1 MKEMRTRYPSE
12 LLGEVEKL
20 PRETYKKL
28 MDRLRKSIRRV
39 VNRIAEAEGRRERDL
54 LVHYK
59 RSLELL
65 REAVSIRRSYF
76 LRYEGKGYLPL
87 PVRDEEIEEF
97 VKKASRDEVWDRM
110 RDLWAKREK
119 TRNEINRYG
128 KKSRKDQQLRFRY
141 LYLLYR
147 RELSLLYLYVLKEG
161 KR

>member
-1 MKEMRTRYPSE
+1 MREMRTRYPSE

-20 PRETYKKL
+20 PRETYEKL
-28 MDRLRKSIRRV
+28 MGRLRKSIRKV
-39 VNRIAEAEGRRERDL
+39 VKRIAEAEGSRDRDL

-76 LRYEGKGYLPL
+76 LRYKGKERLPL

-97 VKKASRDEVWDRM
+97 VKKASRDEVWSRM
-110 RDLWAKREK
+110 MNLQAKRERAK
-119 TRNEINRYG
+119 NEMDRYD
-128 KKSRKDQQLRFRY
+128 KKSLKDQQLQSRY

-147 RELSLLYLYVLKEG
+147 RELSLLYFYILREG